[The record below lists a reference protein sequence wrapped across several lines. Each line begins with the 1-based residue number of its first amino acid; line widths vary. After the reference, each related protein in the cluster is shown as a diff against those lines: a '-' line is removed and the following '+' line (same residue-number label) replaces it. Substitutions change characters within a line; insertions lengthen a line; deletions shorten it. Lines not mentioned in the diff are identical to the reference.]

1 MAQQPPENLFHL
13 MGLHIGGDFGPL
25 TFYKTKRGRL
35 VWFNK
40 APPHTPPST
49 KQTVQRNQFRLAAL
63 MWSMLTVDEQNQ
75 WDTASRRASLC
86 LNGYNLFIHFAI
98 KPDEASLNT
107 IARQTN
113 TVLT

>member
-1 MAQQPPENLFHL
+1 

-35 VWFNK
+35 VWFPR
-40 APPHTPPST
+40 APPHAPPSD

-63 MWSMLTVDEQNQ
+63 MWTQLDSDQRRQ
-75 WDTASRRASLC
+75 WELASRRASLC
-86 LNGYNLFIHFAI
+86 MNGYDLFIHFAT
-98 KPDEASLNT
+98 KPDQANQDT
-107 IARQTN
+107 IARHTQ